1 MSERQKN
8 RAIEIHDSVL
18 DALSLENGDA
28 VLHFS
33 HLYIHETEGVP
44 GVDAGT
50 GWSQQGKLT
59 IDDAMVDGSISELPR
74 DLWDGHVAMGGTIS
88 DNMIPVPLDYVGRIE
103 LRLEA
108 WGAVSEV
115 VSFTGTGAKLE
126 LIGKAE
132 YVEEFKP

>member
-1 MSERQKN
+1 MIERQKN

-18 DALSLENGDA
+18 DALSLHNGDA

-44 GVDAGT
+44 GIDAGT

-59 IDDAMVDGSISELPR
+59 ISTGIIEGSFSELPR
-74 DLWDGHVAMGGTIS
+74 DLWDGCLAMDGTVS
-88 DNMIPVPLDYVGRIE
+88 ENMIPVPLDYKGKIE
-103 LRLEA
+103 LRLESWA
-108 WGAVSEV
+108 QVSEII
-115 VSFTGTGAKLE
+115 SISGKGARLE
-126 LIGKAE
+126 LIGEAE

>member
-50 GWSQQGKLT
+50 GWSQEGNLTIRNAVVEGSFSEWPADLHKGQIAVDDTVYENEIPISLNVQGK
-59 IDDAMVDGSISELPR
+59 
-74 DLWDGHVAMGGTIS
+74 
-88 DNMIPVPLDYVGRIE
+88 IE
-103 LRLEA
+103 LRLQS
-108 WGAVSEV
+108 WSDVILIIGK
-115 VSFTGTGAKLE
+115 GAKLE
-126 LIGKAE
+126 LVGEAT
-132 YVEEFKP
+132 YLEEVPGEG